1 LGVEGSA
8 WRGELEGV
16 SGVLQPI
23 FLSYARDDAAAARR
37 IAEALRSAGLV
48 VWFDENELT
57 GGDAWDQKIRT
68 QIAECALF
76 VPLISAKTQAR
87 LEGYFRLE
95 WRLAEQ
101 RSHLMAKGKRF
112 LVPVCIDDTR
122 EKGAQVPDAF
132 MDVQWTRLPLRQ
144 AQGES
149 GGVATTQFVELVKRL
164 MEGAG
169 VAQTAAVARAFQ
181 PVGSES
187 TGWKAHGTKTGV
199 PAAAWIGALA
209 VVAIGVAATFFAM
222 RKTESPTPLASTNA
236 GAGTRPPTTETAAPK
251 AAEKSVAVLAFEN
264 VGGDKENE
272 IFSDG
277 VPDEILTQ
285 LGKVAGLRLTG
296 RNSSFALR
304 GRPEAEVAQKLN
316 VSHVVSGSVQRVG
329 SQVKITARLVN
340 AADGTQLWQDR
351 FTEEMKDIFTVQ
363 EKIAGLIAQ
372 NLSLKLSGAS
382 RVAKSVDPEAQR
394 LVLEGRYHWNLRN
407 DEGFTRAEAAFTKAI
422 TMAPDLAV
430 AHSGLAGVW
439 AIRGNYH
446 QMDGMTDGR
455 EEIGRARSAAERAV
469 QFDPNLAEAHA
480 VLAFCLLVDGKLEES
495 ERSFQRALA
504 LNPSST
510 VTLSWHALVLRLM
523 GRVDLAIA
531 EYQRVAIMDPLWFI
545 NLLLLG
551 SNLSDVGQWDE
562 ALSVLDRAMALRND
576 PYMPAVGAR
585 ARALFVLGRK
595 SDAVEMARLVRRRFD
610 VFPRWQADAQAVF
623 VLRQAGLE
631 KEAAEHA
638 AEVFARAPA
647 DSYMRGFVHVAL
659 GQFERALPYLERT
672 SSTTGRSF
680 VYLDQMWDPWRDDA
694 RFLQV
699 IAKIGVTEEYNIAR
713 ETVARM
719 QRGQAG
725 KK

>member
-1 LGVEGSA
+1 M
-8 WRGELEGV
+8 
-16 SGVLQPI
+16 
-23 FLSYARDDAAAARR
+23 
-37 IAEALRSAGLV
+37 
-48 VWFDENELT
+48 WFDENELT

-363 EKIAGLIAQ
+363 EKIAELIAQ

-531 EYQRVAIMDPLWFI
+531 EYQRVGIMDPLWFI

>member
-1 LGVEGSA
+1 M
-8 WRGELEGV
+8 
-16 SGVLQPI
+16 
-23 FLSYARDDAAAARR
+23 AARR

-531 EYQRVAIMDPLWFI
+531 EYQRVGIMDPLWFI

-562 ALSVLDRAMALRND
+562 ALSVLDHAMALRND

>member
-1 LGVEGSA
+1 
-8 WRGELEGV
+8 
-16 SGVLQPI
+16 
-23 FLSYARDDAAAARR
+23 
-37 IAEALRSAGLV
+37 
-48 VWFDENELT
+48 
-57 GGDAWDQKIRT
+57 
-68 QIAECALF
+68 
-76 VPLISAKTQAR
+76 
-87 LEGYFRLE
+87 
-95 WRLAEQ
+95 
-101 RSHLMAKGKRF
+101 
-112 LVPVCIDDTR
+112 
-122 EKGAQVPDAF
+122 
-132 MDVQWTRLPLRQ
+132 
-144 AQGES
+144 
-149 GGVATTQFVELVKRL
+149 
-164 MEGAG
+164 
-169 VAQTAAVARAFQ
+169 
-181 PVGSES
+181 
-187 TGWKAHGTKTGV
+187 
-199 PAAAWIGALA
+199 
-209 VVAIGVAATFFAM
+209 M

-316 VSHVVSGSVQRVG
+316 VSLVVSGSVQRVG

-531 EYQRVAIMDPLWFI
+531 EYQRLAIMDPLWFI

-647 DSYMRGFVHVAL
+647 DSYLRGFVHVAL

-699 IAKIGVTEEYNIAR
+699 IAKIGSPRNTTSLAKQWRVCSEGRRGRSRAKGNAQRPTLNAHCSVQRPATGWWVIGCVGERCGLNGAAPPIAEAQGANGSMRRRPWMPAKSSVLCVTSGRRWVSAVAAMMASPSLRRLSWRRRIASATISSVSGNVS
-713 ETVARM
+713 TVAKKPAKAAMFSCVMRLKPSTSM
-719 QRGQAG
+719 RVTDAMCNGWLARSQSRSGCRAG
-725 KK
+725 SIA

>member
-1 LGVEGSA
+1 M
-8 WRGELEGV
+8 

-164 MEGAG
+164 MIGE
-169 VAQTAAVARAFQ
+169 VARVSR
-181 PVGSES
+181 PVSVDD
-187 TGWKAHGTKTGV
+187 TGQETRATRTGV
-199 PAAAWIGALA
+199 PAAAWIGAVV
-209 VVAIGVAATFFAM
+209 VVAIGVAAAFFAM
-222 RKTESPTPLASTNA
+222 RKPESTAPQASNA
-236 GAGTRPPTTETAAPK
+236 GAGTRPPTTEVVAAPK
-251 AAEKSVAVLAFEN
+251 PAEKSVAVLAFEN

-351 FTEEMKDIFTVQ
+351 FTEEMKDIFAVQ

-576 PYMPAVGAR
+576 PFMPAVGLR

-647 DSYMRGFVHVAL
+647 DSYMRGFVHGAL

-719 QRGQAG
+719 QRGQPG